1 MEPFLGPDRFKVEK
15 ARGGPMATERN
26 EGSSRKPP
34 RSPEASG
41 IADLKNHVVQIET
54 LQLYTFIFIG
64 VLFAIERVPPFAGNE
79 FLLLLVVS
87 VFFVGLRLVVHVTN
101 PKSSMRSRLTWAAV
115 VGGTTGT
122 VLGAVADVASG
133 GLTLGQ
139 GTLAGWAAGAAAGAA
154 LGDRIEGWGKDM
166 VERGEAFAY
175 LHQHRRRAPHLAD
188 PGAVDAALEH
198 HIPSYDINQDG
209 RRWYAKEDLRKFVR
223 NGPVGPANGP
233 EGSP

>member
-1 MEPFLGPDRFKVEK
+1 
-15 ARGGPMATERN
+15 MATELN
-26 EGSSRKPP
+26 QASSRKSP

-41 IADLKNHVVQIET
+41 IADLKKHVVQIES
-54 LQLYTFIFIG
+54 LQIYTFIFIG
-64 VLFAIERVPPFAGNE
+64 VLFAVERVPPFAGNE

-87 VFFVGLRLVVHVTN
+87 VFFVGLRLVVQVTN

-115 VGGTTGT
+115 VGGATGT

-166 VERGEAFAY
+166 LERGEAFDY
-175 LHQHRRRAPHLAD
+175 LHQHRRGAPHLAT
-188 PGAVDAALEH
+188 PAAVEAALEH

-209 RRWYAKEDLRKFVR
+209 RRWYAKEDLRNFVR
-223 NGPVGPANGP
+223 NGPGGAADGP
-233 EGSP
+233 ERGP